1 MEIKAIIQVIIKCT
15 IYLEDLH
22 LVSNR
27 RSSHEK
33 VHLDC
38 RHLDAALRPSVRRLC
53 GQPYPGFLSPFSFP
67 LCAMF
72 PPQCGK
78 KQQPQTQRFYYE
90 GHLPAGSKDFGQT
103 SWLLLL
109 PTSAVCQTADI
120 VFSRELYSVPDSQGW
135 YF

>member
-38 RHLDAALRPSVRRLC
+38 RHLDAALRPSVRL
-53 GQPYPGFLSPFSFP
+53 LSANLTQDSCLHFSFHF
-67 LCAMF
+67 A
-72 PPQCGK
+72 QCFLLSVK
-78 KQQPQTQRFYYE
+78 KKQPQTQRFYYE